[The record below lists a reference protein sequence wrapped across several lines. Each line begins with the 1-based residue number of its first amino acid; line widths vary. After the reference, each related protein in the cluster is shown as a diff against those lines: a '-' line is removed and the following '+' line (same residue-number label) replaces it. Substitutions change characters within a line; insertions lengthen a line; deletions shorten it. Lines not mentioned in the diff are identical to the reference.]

1 MDSYPLPVTISSWV
15 RGSKPW
21 GTTLAKGIPNWYNP
35 KNVKRSELVD
45 DPETLTDREKNEFV
59 TVLASKTLPLIS
71 V

>member
-1 MDSYPLPVTISSWV
+1 
-15 RGSKPW
+15 
-21 GTTLAKGIPNWYNP
+21 LAKGIPNWYNP